1 MTKDTF
7 LYKEKFLS
15 LKKKCRFAIRLLK
28 KQYKMNLLLMII
40 GAIVAAVAVAFV
52 VVKYLPLKLR
62 WIPSVILLLLAIFL
76 GVKIYNGILEPIKFN
91 EEKIE
96 KFSVVVDNLKI
107 IRDAE
112 VKYYEVN
119 SQYTNDKAGLINF
132 INTARLAIT
141 ETKTIVEQINKGGG
155 VIIDEEKKVTDT
167 IGYEPVLKYFKDR
180 NFKDMFKVPG
190 TDGVEFEIEIGSVE
204 KVPGLVVA
212 TFRARTPKKAILA
225 GMNES
230 LLKQE
235 IEAVENDQIK
245 GEFVSV
251 GSLEEVTTGGNWPP
265 AYDKK
270 DRAKE
275 D

>member
-1 MTKDTF
+1 
-7 LYKEKFLS
+7 
-15 LKKKCRFAIRLLK
+15 
-28 KQYKMNLLLMII
+28 MNLLLMII
-40 GAIVAAVAVAFV
+40 GAILAAVAVAFV

-76 GVKIYNGILEPIKFN
+76 GVKIYDGILEPIKFS
-91 EEKIE
+91 EEKVQ

-119 SQYTNDKAGLINF
+119 AKYTRDKAGLINF
-132 INTARLAIT
+132 INTAKLAIT
-141 ETKTIVEQINKGGG
+141 ETKTIVKKVQKSGG
-155 VIIDEEKKVTDT
+155 VIIDEEIRVTDT
-167 IGYEPVLKYFKDR
+167 IGYEPVLKYFKGR
-180 NFKDMFKVPG
+180 NFTDMFKVPG
-190 TDGVEFEIEIGSVE
+190 VDGVEFELEIGSVE

-212 TFRARTPKKAILA
+212 TFRARTPKKGILI

-230 LLKQE
+230 LMKQE
-235 IEAVENDQIK
+235 MEAIENDQIK

-251 GSLEEVTTGGNWPP
+251 GSLDEVTTGGNWPP

-270 DRAKE
+270 DGAKK

>member
-1 MTKDTF
+1 
-7 LYKEKFLS
+7 
-15 LKKKCRFAIRLLK
+15 
-28 KQYKMNLLLMII
+28 MNLLLMII

-76 GVKIYNGILEPIKFN
+76 GVKIYDGILEPIKFN
-91 EEKIE
+91 KEKIG

-119 SQYTNDKAGLINF
+119 SQYTADKAGLINF

-141 ETKTIVEQINKGGG
+141 ETKTIVVQISKGGG
-155 VIIDEEKKVTDT
+155 IIINEEKRVTDT

-190 TDGVEFEIEIGSVE
+190 TDGVEFEIEVGSVE

-212 TFRARTPKKAILA
+212 TFRARTPKKGILA

>member
-1 MTKDTF
+1 V
-7 LYKEKFLS
+7 
-15 LKKKCRFAIRLLK
+15 
-28 KQYKMNLLLMII
+28 II
-40 GAIVAAVAVAFV
+40 GAILAAVATAFV

-76 GVKIYNGILEPIKFN
+76 GLKIYDGILEPIKFN

-119 SQYTNDKAGLINF
+119 AQYTNDKAGLINF
-132 INTARLAIT
+132 IYTARLAIT

>member
-1 MTKDTF
+1 
-7 LYKEKFLS
+7 
-15 LKKKCRFAIRLLK
+15 
-28 KQYKMNLLLMII
+28 MII
-40 GAIVAAVAVAFV
+40 GAILAAVATAFV

-76 GVKIYNGILEPIKFN
+76 GLKIYDGILEPIKFN

-119 SQYTNDKAGLINF
+119 AQYTNDKAGLINF
-132 INTARLAIT
+132 IYTARLAIT

>member
-1 MTKDTF
+1 
-7 LYKEKFLS
+7 
-15 LKKKCRFAIRLLK
+15 
-28 KQYKMNLLLMII
+28 MNLILMII
-40 GAIVAAVAVAFV
+40 GAILAAVAIAFV

-76 GVKIYNGILEPIKFN
+76 GLKIYDGILEPIKFN

-119 SQYTNDKAGLINF
+119 AQYTNDKAGLINF

-212 TFRARTPKKAILA
+212 TFRARTPKKAILV